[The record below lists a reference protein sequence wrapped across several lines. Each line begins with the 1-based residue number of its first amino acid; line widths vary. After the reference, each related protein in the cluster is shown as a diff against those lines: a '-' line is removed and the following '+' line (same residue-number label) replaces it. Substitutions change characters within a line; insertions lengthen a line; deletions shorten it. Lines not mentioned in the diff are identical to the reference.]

1 MTDINFHKVIN
12 QIGEGSKANYN
23 VVIHY
28 CDRPIYRSVYIA
40 CFCGWGDREL
50 NITINY
56 STISFYHFCIAIFF

>member
-12 QIGEGSKANYN
+12 QIGEGSKTNYN

-40 CFCGWGDREL
+40 CFWGWGDREL

-56 STISFYHFCIAIFF
+56 STISFYHFCIVIFF